1 MNFTREPVI
10 ETIITPREGCKL
22 VVRNSKGVGEDY
34 FVDAVEVVSF
44 GNSFFFRSTEKPKS
58 FLVPVTEYEIIELRE
73 TRMVLKTIGIEKSIK
88 IGGGKE
94 ANHKHKENTQ
104 ETFEPKKKEKRRI
117 KKRRVNPEQNMEK
130 EENQTSSKADKE
142 PGKGGDNNDETT
154 VSSSIIRKLFPPPST
169 LIKEKLSRCKNEDI
183 FDENIL
189 PIEIDQAEIELAGK
203 ERIIDS
209 EVDEII
215 KENESKE
222 KPKEEKKPDKDQS
235 SEDNNDENSSS

>member
-142 PGKGGDNNDETT
+142 PGKGGDNNDETI

-169 LIKEKLSRCKNEDI
+169 LIKEKLSRCKNEEVFNED
-183 FDENIL
+183 IL
-189 PIEIDQAEIELAGK
+189 PVEIDQAEIELTDEK
-203 ERIIDS
+203 SIVDK

-222 KPKEEKKPDKDQS
+222 ISGEQQPLEEK
-235 SEDNNDENSSS
+235 EDENSSS